1 MKKILFILLLTTAS
15 CVTSKNWFK
24 LYTDEVETYEFINS
38 KDGSIVSINESNI
51 IHYFPNDKFWKSHK
65 LKRIVFK
72 DVQQQI
78 ALNKKPH

>member
-1 MKKILFILLLTTAS
+1 MMKKILFILLLTTAS

-38 KDGSIVSINESNI
+38 KDSSIIFINKSNLI
-51 IHYFPNDKFWKSHK
+51 DYVYDDEFWITHE

-72 DVQQQI
+72 DVKQLDLKK
-78 ALNKKPH
+78 LN